1 MNTDNKNMLLAI
13 VLSAIVLI
21 GWQVFVGMP
30 QMQRQ
35 HEIAQQQE
43 QAKQEAARQ
52 AGGTAT
58 PAQPTAP
65 GQAQPTVPGATSAAE
80 LGTRAAVIA
89 ATPRAP
95 IDTPRYTGSI
105 NLKGG
110 RLDDLALRTYRETID
125 PNSPMV
131 VMLSPSGTPIR
142 PANAHDV
149 LENEGP
155 YYADFGWAAKPDA
168 KVRVPGPD
176 TVWSVAPNA
185 TLTPTTPVVLSF
197 DNGEGLLMLTQVG
210 AGLGERQGIA
220 RLLGM
225 RCAEFF

>member
-21 GWQVFVGMP
+21 GWQYFVGMP

-52 AGGTAT
+52 AGGTAN
-58 PAQPTAP
+58 PAQPATP

-89 ATPRAP
+89 STPRVP

-110 RLDDLALRTYRETID
+110 RLDDLALKTYRETID

-131 VMLSPSGTPIR
+131 IMLSPSG
-142 PANAHDV
+142 
-149 LENEGP
+149 
-155 YYADFGWAAKPDA
+155 
-168 KVRVPGPD
+168 
-176 TVWSVAPNA
+176 
-185 TLTPTTPVVLSF
+185 
-197 DNGEGLLMLTQVG
+197 
-210 AGLGERQGIA
+210 
-220 RLLGM
+220 
-225 RCAEFF
+225 